1 MTPVLGLSS
10 VDGANNPLYLHNWIN
25 RVDCPASLFL
35 NGCGTQMKLENI
47 VVVITGAAGGLGQAM
62 SRRLA
67 GQGANLA
74 LLDLQAES
82 LEKLADELGRDR
94 ALPIVCGVTDE
105 GSVDAAMARVREHF
119 GRLDV
124 LVNNAGITRDAL
136 LVKFKDGEL
145 VSRMSL
151 DYWKQVVDVN
161 LTGVFLCARAA
172 AEHMIRA
179 GNGGVLINIS
189 SISRHGNMGQ
199 TNYSATKAGV
209 ESMSVAWA
217 KELAR
222 FGIRAASISP
232 GFIGT
237 EMVRSM
243 KPEALEK
250 MTQGIPAQR
259 LGEPDEI
266 AATVQFII
274 ENDYI
279 SGRDFGIDG
288 GMRL

>member
-1 MTPVLGLSS
+1 M
-10 VDGANNPLYLHNWIN
+10 N
-25 RVDCPASLFL
+25 
-35 NGCGTQMKLENI
+35 LENT

-62 SRRLA
+62 ARRLA
-67 GQGANLA
+67 AQGAKLA
-74 LLDLQAES
+74 LLDLQAEG
-82 LEKLADELGRDR
+82 LDQLADELGRDK

-105 GSVDAAMARVREHF
+105 ASVDAAMAQVRDHF

-136 LVKFKDGEL
+136 FLKFKDGEL

-151 DYWKQVVDVN
+151 ANWQQVIDVN
-161 LTGVFLCARAA
+161 LTGVFLCGRAA
-172 AEHMIRA
+172 AEQMIRA
-179 GNGGVLINIS
+179 GNGGVLVNIS

-209 ESMSVAWA
+209 EAMSVAWA

-243 KPEALEK
+243 KPEALDK
-250 MTQGIPAQR
+250 MCQGIPAKR

-288 GMRL
+288 GLRL